1 MHQLFLIFL
10 EILRSDKLAPFLFWK
25 PPRHHSHSS
34 HGLLLFSPHY
44 SVFLVLSRLI
54 LPLDPKPL
62 LFLIFHCFK
71 SDCRQAASVTKW
83 ALDRRRDRDT
93 RAREMFSLWE
103 LIHFKKRRGQKWRGS
118 CIILGRTGPE
128 RELPFP
134 AVTVLTRRWHYES
147 LAVYFCVP

>member
-10 EILRSDKLAPFLFWK
+10 EILRSDKLASFLFWK

-54 LPLDPKPL
+54 LPLVPKATTVFNLSL
-62 LFLIFHCFK
+62 LRLQTSSECYK
-71 SDCRQAASVTKW
+71 MGTWSQTGQGYMCTWDG
-83 ALDRRRDRDT
+83 L
-93 RAREMFSLWE
+93 SLWE

-134 AVTVLTRRWHYES
+134 AVTVLTQRWHYES